1 MPKFFVEPSKVNGG
15 TIVIDT
21 DDVNHIVRVL
31 RMEIG
36 DEISVCD
43 SAGMD
48 YSAKIS
54 EITNKSVLCDILSQ
68 RKSDTEPAL
77 EVTLWQGIPKGSKME
92 YIIQKTTEL
101 GIKRIVP
108 VSMSRCV
115 SKIESKKDGE
125 KKVQRWQ
132 KIAESAAKQ
141 SGRGIVPEICMPV
154 SFNEAVNAMCK
165 CDKAFAPYE
174 CEENNTIKS
183 EISGISG
190 SMSVGF
196 IIGPEGG
203 FAPEEIDKLQKD
215 GIHSVTLGKRI
226 LRTETAGETVLAI
239 LMYEANEM
247 Q

>member
-1 MPKFFVEPSKVNGG
+1 MPKFFVEPSKVKNG

-21 DDVNHIVRVL
+21 EDVNHITRVL

-43 SAGMD
+43 SAGTD
-48 YSAKIS
+48 YVAKIN
-54 EITNKSVLCDILSQ
+54 EISKNAVVCSVVDSK
-68 RKSDTEPAL
+68 KSDTEPEL
-77 EVTLWQGIPKGSKME
+77 QVTLWQGIPKGSKME

-108 VSMSRCV
+108 VTMSRCV
-115 SKIESKKDGE
+115 SKIENKKDGE

-154 SFNEAVNAMCK
+154 SFSEAVDGLLK

-174 CEENNTIKS
+174 CEENNSIKS
-183 EISGISG
+183 VISGIG
-190 SMSVGF
+190 GNMSLGF

-203 FAPEEIDKLQKD
+203 FAPEEIDNLT
-215 GIHSVTLGKRI
+215 GRSIPSVTLGKRI

-239 LMYEANEM
+239 LMYEADEM